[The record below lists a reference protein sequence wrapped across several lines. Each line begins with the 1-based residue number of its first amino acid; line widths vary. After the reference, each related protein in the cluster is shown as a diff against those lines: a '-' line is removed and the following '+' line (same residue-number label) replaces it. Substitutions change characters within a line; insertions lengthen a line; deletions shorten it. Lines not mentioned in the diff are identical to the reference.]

1 MGFGATG
8 PAGPTGPTGPTGPL
22 GIGSTGPIGP
32 TGPTGP
38 TGPMGFGATGPTGPT
53 GPTGSSRRGL
63 SDFGMA
69 YLAGSAG
76 GTAVANTATVG
87 LNVLVNTPEGS
98 NISIPAAGSVQIAD
112 NGFYQV
118 TFGVMATFG
127 TAVATGAFQLRVNGV
142 NTTPQT
148 IEFKQIATAGGENS
162 MYSLTVIVNIGVNPS
177 TLSIVN
183 TSGVAVTLNNVSAT
197 AAGGPAA
204 YMTVLKLQ

>member
-1 MGFGATG
+1 
-8 PAGPTGPTGPTGPL
+8 
-22 GIGSTGPIGP
+22 
-32 TGPTGP
+32 
-38 TGPMGFGATGPTGPT
+38 
-53 GPTGSSRRGL
+53 
-63 SDFGMA
+63 MA

-87 LNVLVNTPEGS
+87 LNVLVNTPGGS

-118 TFGVMATFG
+118 TFGVMATPG

-148 IEFKQIATAGGENS
+148 VEFKQIATAGGENS
-162 MYSLTVIVNIGVNPS
+162 MYSLTVIVNISNPS

-183 TSGVAVTLNNVSAT
+183 TSGVAVTLNNVGAT
-197 AAGGPAA
+197 AGGGPAA
-204 YMTVLKLQ
+204 YMTMLKLQ